1 MVVCRGQMV
10 FVCLIRSLSIF
21 GFVLGFLLLLMY
33 VSFCG
38 VEAHFV

>member
-1 MVVCRGQMV
+1 VVVCRGQMV
-10 FVCLIRSLSIF
+10 FVRLIRSLSIF
-21 GFVLGFLLLLMY
+21 GFVLGFLLLLIY